1 MTILPKTK
9 TKNCDIKIHYRIK
22 FSQEDPKLSL
32 MLKRRGL
39 SKFAI
44 KNYDTVF
51 NEIYQLFNLTPS
63 ELVLL
68 AQHEEKPFKID
79 DGAWD
84 IKDLDDRSITKIQ
97 FEYKSFL
104 DNKNLSNRTIKLK
117 LDTFRA
123 LLGEYNIEK
132 PKNIKIDIP
141 NDRIRE
147 KDIVSWRDVEKA
159 MNICKG
165 IRDKSIISLMAT
177 SGLRG
182 IDVVSMTIK
191 TLVDA
196 CSI

>member
-63 ELVLL
+63 ELVSL
-68 AQHEEKPFKID
+68 AKYEEKPFKID

-97 FEYKSFL
+97 FEYKSF
-104 DNKNLSNRTIKLK
+104 
-117 LDTFRA
+117 FR
-123 LLGEYNIEK
+123 
-132 PKNIKIDIP
+132 
-141 NDRIRE
+141 
-147 KDIVSWRDVEKA
+147 
-159 MNICKG
+159 
-165 IRDKSIISLMAT
+165 
-177 SGLRG
+177 
-182 IDVVSMTIK
+182 
-191 TLVDA
+191 
-196 CSI
+196 